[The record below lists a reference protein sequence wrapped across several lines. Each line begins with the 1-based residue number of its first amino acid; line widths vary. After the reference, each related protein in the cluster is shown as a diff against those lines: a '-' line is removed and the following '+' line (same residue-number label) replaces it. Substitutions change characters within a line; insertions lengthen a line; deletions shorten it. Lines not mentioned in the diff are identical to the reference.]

1 MGENYIGHIVEKWRD
16 TVAVSFGAEYMLNQN
31 WTLRAGYA
39 FDESPV
45 KEMYRTARV
54 PDNDRQWLTAGATYN
69 LNPRWSFDA
78 ALAYLFIGTSKLNE
92 FNRNL
97 NDEVVPPAN
106 LKGEYDINALGISF
120 QANYRM

>member
-1 MGENYIGHIVEKWRD
+1 
-16 TVAVSFGAEYMLNQN
+16 MLNQN

-120 QANYRM
+120 QANYRL